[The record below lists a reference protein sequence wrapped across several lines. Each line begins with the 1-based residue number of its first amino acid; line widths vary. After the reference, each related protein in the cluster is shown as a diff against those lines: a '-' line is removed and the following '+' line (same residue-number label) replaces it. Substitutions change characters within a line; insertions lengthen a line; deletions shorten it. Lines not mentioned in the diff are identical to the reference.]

1 MVMTVLEAKVA
12 RENWQV
18 LEDTYSRETQ
28 VLDPGIVQTFLV
40 HSRSDDSTWQIM
52 TIWESQ
58 EALTAMR
65 QSNETPRGVLIFR
78 SAQAQ
83 PALNIFDIVSQ
94 ASVKS

>member
-1 MVMTVLEAKVA
+1 MVMTVLEARVA

-18 LEDTYSRETQ
+18 LVDTYSRETQ

-40 HSRSDDSTWQIM
+40 HSRGDDSIWQII
-52 TIWESQ
+52 TIWENQ
-58 EALTAMR
+58 EALTVMR

-83 PALNIFDIVSQ
+83 PVLNIQDIVSQ
-94 ASVKS
+94 APEKS